1 MAMQS
6 ETYQEKYSD
15 RLPDW
20 FRVEA
25 MVSQVDDAVGIR
37 CGIYARDGDVTLFSM
52 HKLTAVYSPARPL
65 RLNVTKR
72 QILESVL
79 ETVSKQLAVLA
90 LEDK

>member
-1 MAMQS
+1 MAMHT
-6 ETYQEKYSD
+6 EAYREEHSD
-15 RLPDW
+15 RLPEW

-25 MVSQVDDAVGIR
+25 LIDHGSDNIGLR

-52 HKLTAVYSPARPL
+52 HKLTAVYSPARPM

-90 LEDK
+90 LEDE